1 MKLIQELEII
11 NWFKTQPKNH
21 LLTLGLSILWLCL
34 LAWLAFFCNLGNIGL
49 IDETEPLFAEAARQ
63 MVETG
68 DWITPYFNGET
79 RFDKPPLIYW
89 LMAIAYHIFGIN
101 EWSVRL
107 PSAISG
113 TSLVCFGFYIL
124 YKYGNYHLS
133 NQTSTPKNK
142 SLIVKLLIAWIGA
155 ATIALNPET
164 IAWGRIG
171 VSDMLLTG
179 CMCSALFA
187 FFMGYAS
194 QTDNKDNDGI
204 AQVNYLQNP
213 ENPEQENSKILSKE
227 VSSQPNKNQ
236 LSIATK
242 TPKINRWYLAFY
254 ILISLAVLAKGPIG
268 IVLPVLIIGSFLLYV
283 GKFVQI
289 WQEINILRGSL
300 IFLTITLP
308 WYSLV
313 TLVNGKEY
321 IDSFFGYHNFER
333 FTKVVNHHGAPW
345 YFYFLVVLIGFA
357 PWSIYL
363 PIAIARTKFWQRR
376 YWCKKPRNEQLGLFA
391 FFWFICILVFFSVA
405 VTKLPSYVL
414 PLMPAAAILIGLL
427 WSSLIINKD
436 LFPSPSQVNEIAN
449 NSTSTLDTSNNSVK
463 PIANLAINNSKL
475 ISKFLSASII
485 ANIIFLLILALGII
499 FSFNWLDG
507 DPAMPYFPE
516 LIRESGLL
524 TRGGLI
530 LTTTAIVVGFLLV
543 KKQTYWIWS
552 ANFIGLVACLIFTI
566 NPMMFLVDQER
577 QLPLRQLAQTI
588 VEVRKPGEEIVMISF
603 EKPSL
608 VFYTQQQVEFF
619 RRATNAREYLE
630 KIVQKDSSGN
640 VVMIGYPKK
649 FIHVGLQP
657 GQYQYLDSRGA
668 YQLGKVPKNIF
679 LKGNSTIDISEKE

>member
-113 TSLVCFGFYIL
+113 TSLVCFGFYVL
-124 YKYGNYHLS
+124 YKYGNYHLN

-194 QTDNKDNDGI
+194 QADNKDNDNI
-204 AQVNYLQNP
+204 TQANYLQKPKNP
-213 ENPEQENSKILSKE
+213 QQENSKIFRKE
-227 VSSQPNKNQ
+227 VSSQSNKNK
-236 LSIATK
+236 LSIGTK
-242 TPKINRWYLAFY
+242 NSKINRWYLAFY

-268 IVLPVLIIGSFLLYV
+268 IVLPGLIIGSFLLYV

-363 PIAIARTKFWQRR
+363 PIAIAQTKFWQRG
-376 YWCKKPRNEQLGLFA
+376 YWCNKPRSEQLGLFA
-391 FFWFICILVFFSVA
+391 FFWFICIFVFFSIA

-414 PLMPAAAILIGLL
+414 PLMPAAAILIGLF
-427 WSSLIINKD
+427 WSDIIINRD
-436 LFPSPSQVNEIAN
+436 LVISETNKIAN
-449 NSTSTLDTSNNSVK
+449 NSTSTLDTSNNSVEPVAK
-463 PIANLAINNSKL
+463 LARNNSKS
-475 ISKFLSASII
+475 ISKFLSASIV
-485 ANIIFLLILALGII
+485 ANIIFMVILAIGII
-499 FSFNWLDG
+499 FSYNWLDR

-516 LIRESGLL
+516 LIIESGLL
-524 TRGGLI
+524 IRGGLI
-530 LTTTAIVVGFLLV
+530 LTTTAMVVGFLLV
-543 KKQTYWIWS
+543 KKQTSWIWS

-577 QLPLRQLAQTI
+577 QLPLRQLAKTI
-588 VEVRKPGEEIVMISF
+588 VEVRKSGEEIIMISF

-608 VFYTQQQVEFF
+608 VFYTKQQVEFF

-649 FIHVGLQP
+649 FIHVGLEP

-679 LKGNSTIDISEKE
+679 LKKQ

>member
-11 NWFKTQPKNH
+11 NWLKTKPKNH
-21 LLTLGLSILWLCL
+21 LLTLGLSILWIFL

-89 LMAIAYHIFGIN
+89 LMAIAYHLFGIN

-113 TSLVCFGFYIL
+113 TSLVCFGFYVL
-124 YKYGNYHLS
+124 YKYGNYRLS
-133 NQTSTPKNK
+133 NQISTPKNK

-194 QTDNKDNDGI
+194 QVDNKDNDWI
-204 AQVNYLQNP
+204 TQANYLQKQKNP
-213 ENPEQENSKILSKE
+213 QQENSKIFSKE

-242 TPKINRWYLAFY
+242 KSKINRWYLAFY

-268 IVLPVLIIGSFLLYV
+268 IVLPAIIIGSFLLYV
-283 GKFVQI
+283 DKFVQI

-363 PIAIARTKFWQRR
+363 PIAIAQTKFWQRR
-376 YWCKKPRNEQLGLFA
+376 YWCNKPRNEQLSLFA
-391 FFWFICILVFFSVA
+391 FFWFICIFVFFSVA

-414 PLMPAAAILIGLL
+414 PLMPAAAILIGLF
-427 WSSLIINKD
+427 WSDIIINRD
-436 LFPSPSQVNEIAN
+436 LVVGQTNKTAN
-449 NSTSTLDTSNNSVK
+449 NSTSTLETSNNSVE
-463 PIANLAINNSKL
+463 PIAKLARNNSKL

-524 TRGGLI
+524 ARGGLI
-530 LTTTAIVVGFLLV
+530 LTTTAIVVVFLLV
-543 KKQTYWIWS
+543 KKQTSWIWS
-552 ANFIGLVACLIFTI
+552 TNFIGLVACLIFTI

-588 VEVRKPGEEIVMISF
+588 VEVRKPGEEIIMISF

-649 FIHVGLQP
+649 FIHVGLKP

-668 YQLGKVPKNIF
+668 YQLGKVPKSLF
-679 LKGNSTIDISEKE
+679 MKETRDRTQKSE

>member
-1 MKLIQELEII
+1 MKLIQQLEII
-11 NWFKTQPKNH
+11 NWLKIQTKSH
-21 LLTLGLSILWLCL
+21 LLILGLSILWLSL

-89 LMAIAYHIFGIN
+89 LMAIAYHLFGVN

-107 PSAISG
+107 PSAISA
-113 TSLVCFGFYIL
+113 TALMCFGFYVL
-124 YKYGNYHLS
+124 YRYGYYHL
-133 NQTSTPKNK
+133 NYQIYTFKNK
-142 SLIVKLLIAWIGA
+142 SLTVRLLIAWIGA
-155 ATIALNPET
+155 AMIALNPET

-179 CMCSALFA
+179 CMCSALLA

-194 QTDNKDNDGI
+194 QT
-204 AQVNYLQNP
+204 QNTHIP
-213 ENPEQENSKILSKE
+213 NQKNSKILRQKVLSA
-227 VSSQPNKNQ
+227 PNKNQ
-236 LSIATK
+236 ASKITK
-242 TPKINRWYLAFY
+242 PAKFNKWYLAFY

-268 IVLPVLIIGSFLLYV
+268 IVLPGMIIGSFLLYV
-283 GKFVQI
+283 GRFFQI
-289 WQEINILRGSL
+289 WQEINIWRGIL
-300 IFLTITLP
+300 IFFTITFP
-308 WYSLV
+308 WYFIV

-333 FTKVVNHHGAPW
+333 FTSVVNHHQAPW

-363 PIAIARTKFWQRR
+363 PVAIAKTKFWQPL
-376 YWCKKPRNEQLGLFA
+376 YWRSKPRTQQLGLFA
-391 FFWFICILVFFSVA
+391 FFWFICIFIFFSISA
-405 VTKLPSYVL
+405 TKLPSYVL
-414 PLMPAAAILIGLL
+414 PLMPAAAILVGLF
-427 WSSLIINKD
+427 WSDIIINVD
-436 LFPSPSQVNEIAN
+436 SLSSQTNKSENLQSFVNPTN
-449 NSTSTLDTSNNSVK
+449 DSVK
-463 PIANLAINNSKL
+463 LVPRSVRNTSK
-475 ISKFLSASII
+475 SKGRFLSFSVI

-499 FSFNWLDG
+499 YSFNWLDR

-516 LIRESGLL
+516 IIRNSGLL
-524 TRGGLI
+524 IRGGLI
-530 LTTTAIVVGFLLV
+530 LISTAIFIGFLWR
-543 KKQTYWIWS
+543 KKQNSWIWS

-588 VEVRKPGEEIVMISF
+588 LEVRQPGEEIIMISF

-608 VFYTQQQVEFF
+608 VFYTRQRVEFF

-630 KIVQKDSSGN
+630 KIVPKDPSGN
-640 VVMIGYPKK
+640 IILIGYPQK

-657 GQYQYLDSRGA
+657 GQYKYLDTRGA
-668 YQLGKVPKNIF
+668 YQLGKVPKSLF
-679 LKGNSTIDISEKE
+679 MKESGVRSQN

>member
-11 NWFKTQPKNH
+11 NWLKAQPKNH
-21 LLTLGLSILWLCL
+21 LLTLGLSVLWLCL

-107 PSAISG
+107 PSAISA
-113 TSLVCFGFYIL
+113 TCLVCFGFYVL

-133 NQTSTPKNK
+133 NQEFIPKNK

-155 ATIALNPET
+155 AMIALNPET

-187 FFMGYAS
+187 FFIGYAS
-194 QTDNKDNDGI
+194 QADNTNNDRI
-204 AQVNYLQNP
+204 PQVNYPQKPKN
-213 ENPEQENSKILSKE
+213 QQQKNSKILREK
-227 VSSQPNKNQ
+227 VSSLANKNQ
-236 LSIATK
+236 LSIGTK
-242 TPKINRWYLAFY
+242 NPKINRWYLAFY

-268 IVLPVLIIGSFLLYV
+268 IVLPALIIGSFLLYV

-300 IFLTITLP
+300 IFFTITLP

-363 PIAIARTKFWQRR
+363 PIAIAKTKFWQLR
-376 YWCKKPRNEQLGLFA
+376 YWRNKPRNEQLSLFA
-391 FFWFICILVFFSVA
+391 FFWFICIFIFFSVSA
-405 VTKLPSYVL
+405 TKLPSYVL
-414 PLMPAAAILIGLL
+414 PLMPAAAILIGLF
-427 WSSLIINKD
+427 WSNIIINRD
-436 LFPSPSQVNEIAN
+436 LVPSPSQTNEIAN
-449 NSTSTLDTSNNSVK
+449 NSTSTFNTSNNSVK
-463 PIANLAINNSKL
+463 PVAKFKRNNSKL
-475 ISKFLSASII
+475 ISHFLSASIV
-485 ANIIFLLILALGII
+485 ANIIFLVILAIGII
-499 FSFNWLDG
+499 FSFNWLDR

-530 LTTTAIVVGFLLV
+530 LITAAIVVGFILI
-543 KKQTYWIWS
+543 KKQTSWIWS
-552 ANFIGLVACLIFTI
+552 TNFIGLVACLIFTI

-577 QLPLRQLAQTI
+577 QLPLRQLAKTI
-588 VEVRKPGEEIVMISF
+588 VEVRQPSEEIVMISF

-630 KIVQKDSSGN
+630 KVVQKDSSGN

-649 FIHVGLQP
+649 FIHVGLEP

-668 YQLGKVPKNIF
+668 YQLGKVPKNMF
-679 LKGNSTIDISEKE
+679 LKKQ

>member
-21 LLTLGLSILWLCL
+21 LLTLALSILWLFL

-89 LMAIAYHIFGIN
+89 LMAIAYHLFGIN

-107 PSAISG
+107 PSAISA
-113 TSLVCFGFYIL
+113 TSLTCFGFYIL
-124 YKYGNYHLS
+124 YRYGYYHL
-133 NQTSTPKNK
+133 NYQIYTHKNK
-142 SLIVKLLIAWIGA
+142 SLIVRLLIAWIGA
-155 ATIALNPET
+155 AMIALNPET

-179 CMCSALFA
+179 CMCSALLA

-194 QTDNKDNDGI
+194 QT
-204 AQVNYLQNP
+204 
-213 ENPEQENSKILSKE
+213 ENTHISQQKNNKILRQNA
-227 VSSQPNKNQ
+227 SSPQNKNP
-236 LSIATK
+236 SSKTTK
-242 TPKINRWYLAFY
+242 PAKFNNWYLAFY

-268 IVLPVLIIGSFLLYV
+268 IVLPALIIGPFLLYV
-283 GKFVQI
+283 GEFFQI
-289 WQEINILRGSL
+289 WQEINIWRGIL
-300 IFLTITLP
+300 IFSTITLP
-308 WYSLV
+308 WYILV

-333 FTKVVNHHGAPW
+333 FTSVVNHHQAPW

-363 PIAIARTKFWQRR
+363 PIAIAKTKFWQCR
-376 YWCKKPRNEQLGLFA
+376 YWRSKPRTQQLGLFA
-391 FFWFICILVFFSVA
+391 FFWFICIFIFFSISA
-405 VTKLPSYVL
+405 TKLPSYVL
-414 PLMPAAAILIGLL
+414 PLMPAAAILVGLF
-427 WSSLIINKD
+427 WSDIIINGD
-436 LFPSPSQVNEIAN
+436 SLSSQTNKSENLQSSVNP
-449 NSTSTLDTSNNSVK
+449 TNNSVK
-463 PIANLAINNSKL
+463 PVPRLVRNTSQSKL
-475 ISKFLSASII
+475 QFLDFSVI

-499 FSFNWLDG
+499 YSFNWLDG

-516 LIRESGLL
+516 LIKNSGLL
-524 TRGGLI
+524 IRGGLI
-530 LTTTAIVVGFLLV
+530 LITTAILMGIILI
-543 KKQTYWIWS
+543 KKQNSWIWS

-588 VEVRKPGEEIVMISF
+588 VQVRQPGEEIIMISF

-608 VFYTQQQVEFF
+608 VFYTRQQVAFF

-630 KIVQKDSSGN
+630 KIVQKDSSGK

-649 FIHVGLQP
+649 FIHVGLEP

-668 YQLGKVPKNIF
+668 YQLGKVPKSLF
-679 LKGNSTIDISEKE
+679 LPK

>member
-21 LLTLGLSILWLCL
+21 LLALGLSILWLCL

-63 MVETG
+63 MIETG

-89 LMAIAYHIFGIN
+89 LMAIAYHLFGIN

-113 TSLVCFGFYIL
+113 TCLVCFGFYVL
-124 YKYGNYHLS
+124 YKYGNYHLV
-133 NQTSTPKNK
+133 NQTFPPKNK

-164 IAWGRIG
+164 ITWGRIG

-179 CMCSALFA
+179 CMCSALLA

-194 QTDNKDNDGI
+194 QAENKYNDKI
-204 AQVNYLQNP
+204 TQANYPEKPKNP
-213 ENPEQENSKILSKE
+213 QQENSKIFSKE
-227 VSSQPNKNQ
+227 VSSQPNENQ

-242 TPKINRWYLAFY
+242 THTINRWYLAFY

-268 IVLPVLIIGSFLLYV
+268 ILLPALILGSFLLYV

-363 PIAIARTKFWQRR
+363 PIAIAQTKFWQRR
-376 YWCKKPRNEQLGLFA
+376 YWCNKPRNEQLGLFA
-391 FFWFICILVFFSVA
+391 FFWFICIFVFFSVA

-414 PLMPAAAILIGLL
+414 PLMPPAAILIGLF
-427 WSSLIINKD
+427 WSSLIINRD
-436 LFPSPSQVNEIAN
+436 LVVSQTNKIAN

-463 PIANLAINNSKL
+463 PIAKLVRNNSKL
-475 ISKFLSASII
+475 ISKFLSTSIV
-485 ANIIFLLILALGII
+485 ANIIFMLILAIAII

-507 DPAMPYFPE
+507 DPAMPYFSE

-530 LTTTAIVVGFLLV
+530 LTTTAIVVGFILV
-543 KKQTYWIWS
+543 KKQISWVWS

-588 VEVRKPGEEIVMISF
+588 VEVRKPGEEIIMISF

-608 VFYTQQQVEFF
+608 VFYTREQVEFF
-619 RRATNAREYLE
+619 RRATNARKYLE

-649 FIHVGLQP
+649 FLHVGLKP

-679 LKGNSTIDISEKE
+679 LPK